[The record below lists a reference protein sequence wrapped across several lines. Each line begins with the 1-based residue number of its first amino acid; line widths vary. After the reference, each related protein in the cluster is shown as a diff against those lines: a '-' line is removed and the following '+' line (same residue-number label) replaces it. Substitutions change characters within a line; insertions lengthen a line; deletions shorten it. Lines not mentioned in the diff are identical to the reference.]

1 MNSVIFWL
9 TLNIGLVAIMW
20 IPYTLNAFKVH
31 GVLGHM
37 AYPTTGQLDDWAI
50 RAKKAHANAI
60 ENIVVFASLMII
72 CLILSS
78 DYNISQ
84 IAELALVGK
93 IYFISRLAHYLV
105 YTLKI
110 PFLRT
115 VTFLSGFALQIHLIV
130 FLVKTVH

>member
-20 IPYTLNAFKVH
+20 IPYTLNAFKVY

-37 AYPTTGQLDDWAI
+37 GYRTTGQLDDWAI

-60 ENIVVFASLMII
+60 ENIILFASLMVI
-72 CLILSS
+72 CLFLFSAE
-78 DYNISQ
+78 NVTQ

-93 IYFISRLAHYLV
+93 IYFISRVAHYIV
-105 YTLKI
+105 YILKI

-115 VTFLSGFALQIHLIV
+115 VTFLSGFALQIHL
-130 FLVKTVH
+130 LVLIIKTVY